1 MPLMLQAKLLRVL
14 QERQVMR
21 VGSQRLIHVN
31 IRVIAA
37 TNHDLQA
44 RIRAGQFRED
54 LYYRLN
60 ALSLVVPPLR
70 ERPEDIFPL
79 LRHFLAIQR
88 PEEPPFMA
96 GAREILQRYPWP
108 GNIRELGNVA
118 NHISLMVEDRVLP
131 EHLPHYLLG
140 QGASFVRE
148 EALLAGRC
156 GLERARAVLELLA
169 DFADGSRKAGRKS
182 LGEALRREGGDWSE
196 AEVRG
201 VLEVLAEAGLVE
213 SRVGRTGSRLTPRGT
228 LFMNWLANRS
238 MD

>member
-1 MPLMLQAKLLRVL
+1 
-14 QERQVMR
+14 
-21 VGSQRLIHVN
+21 
-31 IRVIAA
+31 
-37 TNHDLQA
+37 
-44 RIRAGQFRED
+44 
-54 LYYRLN
+54 
-60 ALSLVVPPLR
+60 
-70 ERPEDIFPL
+70 
-79 LRHFLAIQR
+79 
-88 PEEPPFMA
+88 MA

-182 LGEALRREGGDWSE
+182 LGEALRREGRGL
-196 AEVRG
+196 VRG
-201 VLEVLAEAGLVE
+201 RGARRAGGP
-213 SRVGRTGSRLTPRGT
+213 GRGGPGGVPGVAARGAGSRREGP
-228 LFMNWLANRS
+228 S
-238 MD
+238 S